1 MLRPLMGCHMR
12 FWILLLGVLAAS
24 PALANDGFGGISATG
39 LTFGQTEAVAME
51 SEDLFISLDRITVDY
66 VFRNTSTSDVT
77 G

>member
-1 MLRPLMGCHMR
+1 MR